1 MQRQTGKARAGT
13 DERPQAEAGSASED
27 RWMIG
32 CTQARACSSAPA
44 PGCDQWTDLFPFA
57 LARRGC
63 ANYEGWQRQ
72 ARGPRSTRRW
82 RPMCGGGA
90 SGSTTNQFA
99 KFSNFFSLTLEDY
112 FCNFFDVLFYK
123 NNIKNIKKNAIT
135 RTSSSGG
142 KTQFALWMTVAAGGG
157 RSSRA
162 CKSE

>member
-1 MQRQTGKARAGT
+1 MIDDVRRRARAPRPPRPDATNGRT
-13 DERPQAEAGSASED
+13 D
-27 RWMIG
+27 
-32 CTQARACSSAPA
+32 
-44 PGCDQWTDLFPFA
+44 FPSA

-72 ARGPRSTRRW
+72 ARGRGARV
-82 RPMCGGGA
+82 GGA
-90 SGSTTNQFA
+90 PCAVVERQDLRVLRISLQNFL
-99 KFSNFFSLTLEDY
+99 NFFSLTLEDY
-112 FCNFFDVLFYK
+112 FCNFLTYYF
-123 NNIKNIKKNAIT
+123 IKTILKILKKNAIT